1 MISVNGIEL
10 DTTDQQWLIDL
21 KEAPDLIVPKIL
33 ETLKNRDEVI
43 DCLHNRNNEI
53 NRYYEDNITS
63 LEKMLSK

>member
-1 MISVNGIEL
+1 M
-10 DTTDQQWLIDL
+10 IDL

-33 ETLKNRDEVI
+33 EMLKNRDEVI

-63 LEKMLSK
+63 LEKLLSK